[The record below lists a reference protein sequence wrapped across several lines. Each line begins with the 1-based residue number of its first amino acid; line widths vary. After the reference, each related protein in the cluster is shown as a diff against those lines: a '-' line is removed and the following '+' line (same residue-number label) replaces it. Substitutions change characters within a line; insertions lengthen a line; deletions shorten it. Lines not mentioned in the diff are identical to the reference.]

1 MLVAVGTIVGACN
14 GSGSTSSEDSSSGG
28 PGGTTGVVPT
38 TGVTEAATTAEPTS
52 AGSSTSSGSATS
64 EPATTT
70 GGMAVTLRVFITA
83 ATFHGDLEAQ
93 GAGSDGVDGADR
105 LCAAAAAAAGL
116 GGSWVAWVSSS
127 SVDALSRLAEDGR
140 WVLLD
145 GTTEVFPSRGAIQFG
160 PEHAIDVAE
169 TGATLPAGETIWTN
183 TDSFG
188 KNSTDGQND
197 ACDDWS
203 GQTGLAAVG
212 VLFDP
217 DFGGAG
223 LSWTDTK
230 QPQAC
235 GGVHHLY
242 CFEG

>member
-1 MLVAVGTIVGACN
+1 MRYRRLAIFVALGACN
-14 GSGSTSSEDSSSGG
+14 GSGTTSSEDSSSGG
-28 PGGTTGVVPT
+28 PGGTTGVVAT
-38 TGVTEAATTAEPTS
+38 SGVTEAATTAEPTS
-52 AGSSTSSGSATS
+52 SGSSTDGSSS
-64 EPATTT
+64 TT
-70 GGMAVTLRVFITA
+70 GGMVVTRRVFITA
-83 ATFHGDLEAQ
+83 ATFHGDLKTQ
-93 GAGSDGVDGADR
+93 GAGSEVVDGADR
-105 LCAAAAAAAGL
+105 LCAAAAAGAGL
-116 GGSWVAWVSSS
+116 DGSWVAWVSAS
-127 SVDALSRLAEDGR
+127 SVDALSRLADDGR

-160 PEHAIDVAE
+160 PEHAIDMAE

-183 TDSFG
+183 SDSFG

-197 ACDDWS
+197 ACGDWS

>member
-1 MLVAVGTIVGACN
+1 MRYRRLAIFVALGACN
-14 GSGSTSSEDSSSGG
+14 GSGTTSSEDSSSGG
-28 PGGTTGVVPT
+28 PGGTTGVVAT
-38 TGVTEAATTAEPTS
+38 SGVTEAATTAEPTS
-52 AGSSTSSGSATS
+52 SGSSTDGSSS
-64 EPATTT
+64 TT
-70 GGMAVTLRVFITA
+70 GGMVVTRRVFITA
-83 ATFHGDLEAQ
+83 ATFHGDLKTQ

-105 LCAAAAAAAGL
+105 LCAAAAAGAGL
-116 GGSWVAWVSSS
+116 DGSWVAWVSAS
-127 SVDALSRLAEDGR
+127 SVDALSRLADDGR

-160 PEHAIDVAE
+160 PEHAIDMAE

-183 TDSFG
+183 SDSFG

-197 ACDDWS
+197 ACGDWS